1 MDENRKIS
9 MMKVMIDDPNE
20 ADNVLSVY
28 LELAKNAILNQMY
41 PYKDDYT
48 GLEIPEKYD
57 SVQLKVGCYLYL
69 RRGTEG
75 QIQHI
80 ENGIHRNYG
89 SADIP
94 KDMLKDVVP
103 FCQAIR

>member
-1 MDENRKIS
+1 MTEAQKLDMLRALIDEP
-9 MMKVMIDDPNE
+9 DAEDQ
-20 ADNVLSVY
+20 VLSVY
-28 LELAKNAILNQMY
+28 LELAKGAILNQMY
-41 PYKDDYT
+41 PFKTDYT
-48 GLEIPEKYD
+48 GLDVPDRYL
-57 SVQLKVGCYLYL
+57 SVQLKVSSYMYL

>member
-1 MDENRKIS
+1 MTEAQKIERLRIL
-9 MMKVMIDDPNE
+9 IDDETEPAE
-20 ADNVLSVY
+20 TLSAY
-28 LELAKNAILNQMY
+28 LEIAASAILNQMY
-41 PYKDDYT
+41 PFKTDYT
-48 GLEIPEKYD
+48 GLEVPDRYV
-57 SVQLKVGCYLYL
+57 SVQLKISSYLL
-69 RRGTEG
+69 LKRGAEG

-103 FCQAIR
+103 YCQVF